1 MNGPALVADHLN
13 GHVDD
18 VIAAWQR
25 AQRRVGDVP
34 RSEGLDG
41 EDFADHVPELID
53 RMGERLRGEP
63 SDVGDPGR
71 KHGQVRWR
79 QGYNIVEMVTELG
92 HLRTALIDITF
103 GFARQRDFDLGE
115 LEAAHRAINEVLNEA
130 LDESARQFMDED
142 RARQQSSAADLEAR
156 RLAVE
161 EARQTA
167 EAERLKLRTV
177 LENLPA
183 GVWVCDARGQIIAA
197 NREAEAI
204 QGFPAAQTIGR
215 VDINALGP
223 EYPIFHP
230 NGTPYTAGQV
240 PMARAL
246 RGEAVLQEEIV
257 WPLGEVYRLTAVNAS
272 PLRDSAQ
279 AIIGAIA
286 VAQDITG
293 ARRSAAE
300 LAAASA
306 QLNGILEF
314 SPVMIWRSRPEGGGD
329 YFNKT
334 WLAFTGRPVEQELGE
349 GWTGGVHPED
359 LDRSLAAHRDS
370 LEHHAPFQVDYRLR
384 RHDGQYRTVTDRGIP
399 MHDPEGKFLG
409 FLGSCL
415 DIHDHIELEA
425 SLEQQRQLAEESS
438 LHKTRLMSALSHD
451 ARTPLNAVFLSAQL
465 LELHVADKADPE
477 VQECLRTIRHS
488 VTNVMDLLGDLLN
501 LSRIDSG
508 ATPAVAERFA
518 LGETLA
524 ECLGSVQAQARL
536 KGLSCRI
543 EAGDLADAVVET
555 DRTKVKQVLANLL
568 SNALRYTERGS
579 ITLVAERKDDQLRLS
594 VKDTGVGIAAAD
606 YERVFEE
613 FATLE
618 NSHRAAG
625 EGTGLG
631 LAICRR
637 LASLLKGEVT
647 LDSAPGL
654 GSIFTLVLPIEVLT
668 DARAAAAGAPGP
680 AGTKAGGAI
689 LIVEDHLASRQ
700 ALARVLKRL
709 GYRVLEA
716 GNGRDAL
723 TIAREERPRA
733 ILMDVNMPIMD
744 GIDATIALRADPI
757 AGATPIFAL
766 TGDVSL
772 VNQRRI
778 GAAGVDGYLEKPV
791 TREAL
796 LQALGTLDERG

>member
-1 MNGPALVADHLN
+1 MNGPALVADHLD
-13 GHVDD
+13 GHVDA
-18 VIAAWQR
+18 VIAAWRR
-25 AQRRVGDVP
+25 AQRRGGDVP
-34 RSEGLDG
+34 RSEALDR
-41 EDFADHVPELID
+41 DQFADHVPELIG
-53 RMGERLRGEP
+53 RMAERLRGEP
-63 SDVGDPGR
+63 ADVGDPGR
-71 KHGQVRWR
+71 KHGWVRWD
-79 QGYNIVEMVTELG
+79 QGYSIVEMVTELG
-92 HLRTALIDITF
+92 HLHMALIDSTF
-103 GFARQRDFDLGE
+103 AFARERDFDLDE
-115 LEAAHRAINEVLNEA
+115 LEAAQRAINEVLNEA
-130 LDESARQFMDED
+130 LDESARQFTDDD
-142 RARQQSSAADLEAR
+142 RARQQSAASGMDAR

-161 EARQTA
+161 DARLTA
-167 EAERLKLRTV
+167 EVERYKLKTL
-177 LENLPA
+177 LENLPV
-183 GVWVCDARGQIIAA
+183 GVWVCDAEGRMVAT

-204 QGFPAAQTIGR
+204 QGFPAAQTVGR
-215 VDINALGP
+215 IDVNALGSD
-223 EYPIFHP
+223 YSLFHP
-230 NGTPYTAGQV
+230 DGTPYVDGQA

-246 RGEAVLQEEIV
+246 RGEVVTQEEIV
-257 WPLGEVYRLTAVNAS
+257 WHVGEARRVTTVNAA
-272 PLRDSAQ
+272 PLRG
-279 AIIGAIA
+279 GAGATVGAVA

-300 LAAASA
+300 LAATSA
-306 QLNGILEF
+306 QLNAIIEY
-314 SPVMIWRSRPEGGGD
+314 SPVKIWRSGPDGGCT

-334 WLAFTGRPVEQELGE
+334 WLEFTGRRIDQELGE
-349 GWTGGVHPED
+349 GWTEGVHPED
-359 LDRSLAAHRDS
+359 LARRLGVYRDALARQV
-370 LEHHAPFQVDYRLR
+370 PFRMDYRLR
-384 RHDGQYRTVTDRGIP
+384 RHDGQHRTVTDRGIP
-399 MHDPEGKFLG
+399 MHDPGGRFIG
-409 FLGSCL
+409 FQGSCL
-415 DIHDHIELEA
+415 DIHDHVELEA

-518 LGETLA
+518 LGATLA

-536 KGLSCRI
+536 KGLACRI
-543 EAGDLADAVVET
+543 EAGDLADAVVDT

-568 SNALRYTERGS
+568 SNALRYTDRGQ
-579 ITLVAERKDDQLRLS
+579 ITLRAERRDDHLRLA
-594 VKDTGVGIAAAD
+594 VEDTGIGIAPAD
-606 YERVFEE
+606 HARVFDE
-613 FATLE
+613 FATLD

-647 LDSAPGL
+647 LESAPGR
-654 GSIFTLVLPIEVLT
+654 GSTFTLVLPIEVLT
-668 DARAAAAGAPGP
+668 DAHAAAAGNPGP
-680 AGTKAGGAI
+680 TGGKAGGAI
-689 LIVEDHLASRQ
+689 LIAEDHLASRQ

-723 TIAREERPRA
+723 TIARAERPRA
-733 ILMDVNMPIMD
+733 ILMDINMPIMD

-778 GAAGVDGYLEKPV
+778 GEAGVDGYLEKPV
-791 TREAL
+791 TRDAL
-796 LQALGTLDERG
+796 LQALGTLDDQA